1 MNHFDFNLNLQS
13 ELIFKIINIVLVQ
26 ALIKNQSSLVHY
38 IDYTKT
44 LMT

>member
-1 MNHFDFNLNLQS
+1 MFFDLGYDIILNII
-13 ELIFKIINIVLVQ
+13 IFKIINIVLVQ
-26 ALIKNQSSLVHY
+26 AIIKQSSLVHY